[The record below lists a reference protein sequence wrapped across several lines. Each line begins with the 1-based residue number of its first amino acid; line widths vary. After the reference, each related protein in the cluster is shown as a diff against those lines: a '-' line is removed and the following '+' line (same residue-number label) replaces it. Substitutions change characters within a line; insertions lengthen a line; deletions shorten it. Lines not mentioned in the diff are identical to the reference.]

1 MARYATATHT
11 GEGAMRIGFIGLG
24 MMGHHMVANLQK
36 AGHEL
41 VVFDVRR
48 EAGEEAL
55 SRGARWAETPPDAAR
70 QSEMVMTS
78 LPGPK
83 EVAAVVFEENGVMH
97 GAQPGSYYVDLST
110 SSPTPIR
117 KIYQT
122 LKGRGIKVA
131 DAPVSGGVVGAE
143 EASLQIM
150 VGSDPDV
157 FDQIQPALRGM
168 GDKITYIGEVGAGE
182 GAKLVHNQIALVV
195 QQAVAEGLTLG
206 TKAGIQPE
214 KLLEAIRGGAYGR
227 GGGGVGPNMEKTTLQ
242 GDWDRPRFALAL
254 ARKDLGLATS
264 LASEFG
270 VPMPLAAVA
279 EQALIECMDRG
290 WGGKDMTAAFA
301 LQEDRAQ
308 VQGRVK

>member
-1 MARYATATHT
+1 
-11 GEGAMRIGFIGLG
+11 MRIGFIGLG
-24 MMGHHMVANLQK
+24 MMGHHMVANLQR
-36 AGHEL
+36 AGHDL
-41 VVFDVRR
+41 VVHDVRR

-55 SRGARWAETPPDAAR
+55 SRGARWAESPADAAR
-70 QSEMVMTS
+70 QSEVVMTS
-78 LPGPK
+78 LPGPR
-83 EVAAVVFEENGVMH
+83 EVELVALGQNGVIA
-97 GAQPGSYYVDLST
+97 GAQPGSFYVDLST
-110 SSPTPIR
+110 SSPTLIR
-117 KIYQT
+117 RIHAV
-122 LKGRGIKVA
+122 LGERGIKVA

-157 FDQIQPALRGM
+157 FEQIKPALLGI

-182 GAKLVHNQIALVV
+182 VAKLVHNQIALVV

-227 GGGGVGPNMEKTTLQ
+227 SQGSVGPNMEKTILR
-242 GDWDRPRFALAL
+242 GDWDSPRFALAL
-254 ARKDLGLATS
+254 ARKDLGLATD

-279 EQALIECMDRG
+279 EQALIECLNRG
-290 WGGKDMTAAFA
+290 WGGKDMTAAWA
-301 LQEDRAQ
+301 LQEDRAHVQ
-308 VQGRVK
+308 VRASQPAAT

>member
-1 MARYATATHT
+1 
-11 GEGAMRIGFIGLG
+11 MRIGFIGLG

-55 SRGARWAETPPDAAR
+55 SRGARWAETPADAAR

-97 GAQPGSYYVDLST
+97 GAQRGSYYVDVST
-110 SSPTPIR
+110 SSPTLIR
-117 KIYQT
+117 TIYQT

-143 EASLQIM
+143 EATLQIM

-157 FDQIQPALRGM
+157 FDEIQPVLRGI

-182 GAKLVHNQIALVV
+182 VAKLVHNQIALVV
-195 QQAVAEGLTLG
+195 QQAVAEALTLG

-227 GGGGVGPNMEKTTLQ
+227 SGGGVGPNLEKTVMQ
-242 GDWDRPRFALAL
+242 ADWDRPRFALAL

-264 LASEFG
+264 LAGEFG

-279 EQALIECMDRG
+279 EQALIECMNRG
-290 WGGKDMTAAFA
+290 WGGKDMTAAWA

-308 VQGRVK
+308 VHVRTTQPAPTS

>member
-1 MARYATATHT
+1 
-11 GEGAMRIGFIGLG
+11 

-55 SRGARWAETPPDAAR
+55 SRGARWAETPADAAR
-70 QSEMVMTS
+70 QSEIVMTS

-83 EVAAVVFEENGVMH
+83 EVAQVALGENGVIA
-97 GAQPGSYYVDLST
+97 GASAGSIYVDLST
-110 SSPTPIR
+110 SSPTLIR
-117 KIYQT
+117 NIHKVF
-122 LKGRGIKVA
+122 GERGVRVA

-143 EASLQIM
+143 DASLQIM
-150 VGSDPDV
+150 VGCDADL
-157 FDQIQPALRGM
+157 FEQIKPALRAI
-168 GDKITYIGEVGAGE
+168 GDKITYIGDVGAGE
-182 GAKLVHNQIALVV
+182 VAKLVHNQIALVV

-227 GGGGVGPNMEKTTLQ
+227 GGGGVGPNLEKTTLQ

-254 ARKDLGLATS
+254 ARKDLGLATD

-279 EQALIECMDRG
+279 EQALIECLNRG
-290 WGGKDMTAAFA
+290 WGGKDMSAAWA
-301 LQEDRAQ
+301 LQEDRAKVQ
-308 VQGRVK
+308 VRVKQPAAT

>member
-1 MARYATATHT
+1 
-11 GEGAMRIGFIGLG
+11 
-24 MMGHHMVANLQK
+24 MMGHHMVANLQN

-41 VVFDVRR
+41 VVFDIRR
-48 EAGEEAL
+48 EAGQEAL
-55 SRGARWAETPPDAAR
+55 SRGARWAETPADAAR
-70 QSEMVMTS
+70 QSEVVMSS

-83 EVAAVVFEENGVMH
+83 EVEQVALGEHGVIAGAA
-97 GAQPGSYYVDLST
+97 PGTIYVDVST
-110 SSPTPIR
+110 SSPTLIR
-117 KIYQT
+117 RIYAV
-122 LKGRGIKVA
+122 LSERGVRVA

-143 EASLQIM
+143 EATLQIM
-150 VGSDPDV
+150 VGCDADL
-157 FDQIQPALRGM
+157 FEQIKPVLRGI

-182 GAKLVHNQIALVV
+182 VAKLVHNQIALVV

-227 GGGGVGPNMEKTTLQ
+227 SGGGIGPGLEKTTLQ

-254 ARKDLGLATS
+254 ARKDLGLATD
-264 LASEFG
+264 LAGEFG
-270 VPMPLAAVA
+270 VPMPLAAIA
-279 EQALIECMDRG
+279 EQALIECLNRG

-308 VQGRVK
+308 VQVRVKTPATT

>member
-1 MARYATATHT
+1 
-11 GEGAMRIGFIGLG
+11 MRIGFIGLG

-55 SRGARWAETPPDAAR
+55 SRGARWAETPADAAR

-110 SSPTPIR
+110 SSPTLIR
-117 KIYQT
+117 NIYQT

-157 FDQIQPALRGM
+157 FDEIQPVLRGI
-168 GDKITYIGEVGAGE
+168 GDKITYIGAVGAGE
-182 GAKLVHNQIALVV
+182 VAKLVHNQIALVV
-195 QQAVAEGLTLG
+195 QQAVAEALTLG

-227 GGGGVGPNMEKTTLQ
+227 GGGGVGPNLEKTVMQ
-242 GDWDRPRFALAL
+242 ADWDRPRFALAL
-254 ARKDLGLATS
+254 ARKDLGLATE
-264 LASEFG
+264 LAKEFG

-279 EQALIECMDRG
+279 EQALIECMNRG
-290 WGGKDMTAAFA
+290 WGGKDMTAAWA
-301 LQEDRAQ
+301 LQEDRANVQ
-308 VQGRVK
+308 VRAREANLAT

>member
-1 MARYATATHT
+1 
-11 GEGAMRIGFIGLG
+11 MRIGFIGLG

-55 SRGARWAETPPDAAR
+55 SRGARWAETPADAAR
-70 QSEMVMTS
+70 QSEIVMTS

-83 EVAAVVFEENGVMH
+83 EVAQVALGENGVIA
-97 GAQPGSYYVDLST
+97 GASAGSIYVDLST
-110 SSPTPIR
+110 SSPTLIR
-117 KIYQT
+117 NIHKVF
-122 LKGRGIKVA
+122 GERGVRVA

-143 EASLQIM
+143 DASLQIM
-150 VGSDPDV
+150 VGCDADL
-157 FDQIQPALRGM
+157 FEQIKPALRAI
-168 GDKITYIGEVGAGE
+168 GDKITYIGDVGAGE
-182 GAKLVHNQIALVV
+182 VAKLVHNQIALVV

-227 GGGGVGPNMEKTTLQ
+227 GGGGVGPNLEKTTLQ

-254 ARKDLGLATS
+254 ARKDLGLATD

-279 EQALIECMDRG
+279 EQALIECLNRG
-290 WGGKDMTAAFA
+290 WGGKDMSAAWA
-301 LQEDRAQ
+301 LQEDRAKVQ
-308 VQGRVK
+308 VRVKQPAAT